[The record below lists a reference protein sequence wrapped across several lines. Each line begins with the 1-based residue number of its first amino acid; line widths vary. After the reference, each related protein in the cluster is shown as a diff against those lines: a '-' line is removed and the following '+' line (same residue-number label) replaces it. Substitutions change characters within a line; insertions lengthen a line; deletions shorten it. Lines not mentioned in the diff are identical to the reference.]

1 MMLFRNIDREFEKIG
16 FTKIEEDKYGVE
28 YERYNEKYK
37 YTQVIYIG
45 HKSSGNHIVQSYDEG
60 VMDENKIGNI
70 CVGLTY
76 PETKLVLK
84 KFRQM
89 KRKYKWR

>member
-1 MMLFRNIDREFEKIG
+1 MMLFRNIDREFEKNG

-45 HKSSGNHIVQSYDEG
+45 HKASRNHIIQSYDKNL
-60 VMDENKIGNI
+60 MDEKKIGNT
-70 CVGLTY
+70 CVGITY
-76 PETKLVLK
+76 PEIKLVLK
-84 KFRQM
+84 KFQQM
-89 KRKYKWR
+89 KRKYKWV